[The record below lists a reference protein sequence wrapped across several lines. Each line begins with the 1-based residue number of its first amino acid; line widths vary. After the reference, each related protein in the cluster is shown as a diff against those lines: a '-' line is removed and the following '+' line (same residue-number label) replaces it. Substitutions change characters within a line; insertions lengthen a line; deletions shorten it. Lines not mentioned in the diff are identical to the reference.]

1 MPNEFPTSTASP
13 DPSRGISFVA
23 PDINAAINNI
33 RAKLG
38 SSAVI
43 LDIRRAPARGIG
55 RLWQKP
61 QVEVVACLPETA
73 GDSGAPVPEPRS
85 RPRPPSAPATPPG
98 PAPAPFSPPAPPAA
112 PAAPIAPA
120 APASPTPVVRL
131 AGVPQREALQRYARA
146 SLPSESAGED
156 SNPVQLPEAPVPSA
170 GGLRETEPSS
180 GWKCSSVFDRLGLT
194 PLHAEQVLLQMREIH
209 GAGRRPPETLA
220 QELSLARTALTQ
232 LWREVPEPEDT
243 GTAPLHVFL
252 GPPGSGKSTALCKWL
267 AQNTLIEGL
276 PARVWRL
283 DGRITNLSER
293 VTLYAEIL
301 GVPAERIW
309 NGRGDPGEVGFVDM
323 AGADYQDSEGIDALG
338 ETLARLP
345 GATVHLVLNAA
356 YTVPLLLAQARAFS
370 RLPVDDLV
378 LTHLDEEAAWG
389 KLWNLV
395 LGTNYPLNRLSA
407 GQNIPGRFLVARP
420 EALSGSLF
428 GG

>member
-1 MPNEFPTSTASP
+1 MPNEFPTSPASSN
-13 DPSRGISFVA
+13 PSRGISFVA
-23 PDINAAINNI
+23 PDINAAINDI

-43 LDIRRAPARGIG
+43 LDIRRAPARGLG

-73 GDSGAPVPEPRS
+73 GETSAPVPEPR
-85 RPRPPSAPATPPG
+85 PRPA
-98 PAPAPFSPPAPPAA
+98 APPAA
-112 PAAPIAPA
+112 APTPAQAAPTPAAAPA
-120 APASPTPVVRL
+120 APTPVVRL

-146 SLPSESAGED
+146 SVPTDAAGED
-156 SNPVQLPEAPVPSA
+156 SDAVRLPETPVSPS
-170 GGLRETEPSS
+170 GGSREPEPQS
-180 GWKCSSVFDRLGLT
+180 GWKCSAVFDRLGLN

-220 QELSLARTALTQ
+220 QEITLARTALTK
-232 LWREVPEPEDT
+232 LWREVPEPESI

-267 AQNTLIEGL
+267 AQNTLIDGL

-293 VTLYAEIL
+293 VSLYAEIL
-301 GVPAERIW
+301 GVAAERTW
-309 NGRGDPGEVGFVDM
+309 NGRGDPREVGFVDL
-323 AGADYQDSEGIDALG
+323 AGADFQDPEGIDALG

-345 GATVHLVLNAA
+345 GASVHLVLNAA
-356 YTVPLLLAQARAFS
+356 YSVPLLLAQARAFS

-378 LTHLDEEAAWG
+378 LTHLDEEMAWG

-395 LGTNYPLNRLSA
+395 LGTNYPLSRLSA

-420 EALSGSLF
+420 EVLSGSLF
-428 GG
+428 GS